1 MSTFELFAI
10 AMLFVLIA
18 CVYAYAHITNG
29 IIKDQDKQIA
39 KLNTEVFRLQAK
51 LHRATRRKAPEVIEI
66 HDRTVDPENIPDFSK
81 DWKGDKE

>member
-18 CVYAYAHITNG
+18 CVYAYAHITNN
-29 IIKDQDKQIA
+29 IIKEQDKQIA
-39 KLNTEVFRLQAK
+39 RLNTEVFRLQAK
-51 LHRATRRKAPEVIEI
+51 LHRATRGKAPKVIEI
-66 HDRTVDPENIPDFSK
+66 HDRTVDPENVPDFSK